1 MWSSQTNGYTRT
13 EIELIMRDLS
23 MSEKLDINILVDNY
37 KKTHIKLS
45 KKRQQIITLN
55 IQDMS
60 KKKIDADLERLR
72 YFKNFKTLTPNIL
85 AEINNFTTEI
95 GKTRMKLKILRIA
108 LRHNLHDYIVN
119 MYLQII
125 TNTEIKYTKKETS
138 TIKKANL
145 YMKQINYKRLQF
157 EKLSNQ
163 LIPLDFYNTYTKKL
177 DPWQLDTMAALRR
190 GENVLVEAPTSC
202 GKTWLGLYPALLNK
216 KVLFIVP
223 TEALVLQVGG
233 LFSKFV
239 SQPTLISHNLFYE
252 GSGRITVATP
262 GAMLDYLPKVK
273 ASFDIIIVDEIHNL
287 NHTTLGPSYVNI
299 IQMFSGI
306 QLLALSATIR
316 EPHKVVLW
324 LEGVGYTPVKLI
336 SYTVRFIN
344 LQRHLFIHNELI
356 TLNPLSCLHIDDINN
371 EFLNKNIPFTPVD
384 CISLYD
390 ELAAIF
396 PKEMSSLH
404 IAQVFSEENKR
415 LSLDNAREYEGL
427 LKKKLVECKDIDP
440 LRVEQLLHK
449 FYIDT
454 SLNDKEVNLYNLFN
468 ELKNNNKIPC
478 IVFQE
483 NPANCVEIFKKLISY
498 LEKLESL
505 NYPYYYENLQY
516 KQSQYKRFLLDM
528 ERFKESLE
536 TTKATTRITL
546 ADKIKKYRDTLDKS
560 FQSSYINRLVNQ
572 LRLIHN
578 SDHSDKIKTVQTI
591 NIETEITSV
600 RLNCSLKYIDIF
612 KKHPEFSLNQKGPMS
627 EEAIR
632 DIKRTIKKKL
642 DIDMSY
648 TNFFMQGLKRGI
660 GIYTKELPFAYN
672 LIVQKLAQN
681 GDLGFV
687 IADDRLAMGI
697 NMPFRSSCILG
708 YGDNVHF
715 EHSNYMQMIGR
726 AGRRGMDKEGHIIF
740 ANVNWKALMKSSL
753 PVIEIKDCP
762 IPNMGYLNSFS
773 TLFATQIRTFHTGD
787 SVVKDMASPVKHT
800 IMWGLRHHPGAFTF
814 CNNLDTILTISE
826 HHYTAAL
833 IQLLGNYFIIHKSV
847 LESFKIN
854 NIMPHNVLYINEFVD
869 LLSKIYSG
877 LLLDKKKYSVQLNY
891 ISNTI
896 AFYKKN
902 LLKNFN

>member
-1 MWSSQTNGYTRT
+1 MWASQTSGYTRT

-23 MSEKLDINILVDNY
+23 VSEKLDINVLVDNY
-37 KKTHIKLS
+37 KKAHIKLS
-45 KKRQQIITLN
+45 KKRQKIINLN
-55 IQDMS
+55 TQAMS
-60 KKKIDADLERLR
+60 KKQIDTDLERLR
-72 YFKNFKTLTPNIL
+72 YFRNLKTLRPNIL
-85 AEINNFTTEI
+85 SEINNFTTEH

-108 LRHNLHDYIVN
+108 LKRNLHDYIVN

-125 TNTEIKYTKKETS
+125 SNTTSEYTKKETS

-145 YMKQINYKRLQF
+145 YMKKINYKRLQF

-163 LIPLDFYNTYTKKL
+163 LIPLDFYNTYEKKL
-177 DPWQLDTMAALRR
+177 DSWQLSTMASLRR

-239 SQPTLISHNLFYE
+239 SQPTLISDNIFYE
-252 GSGRITVATP
+252 GSGQITVATP
-262 GAMLDYLPKVK
+262 AAMEDYLPKLK
-273 ASFDIIIVDEIHNL
+273 TTFDIIIIDEIHNL
-287 NHTTLGPSYVNI
+287 NHTTLGPAYVNI
-299 IQMFSGI
+299 IKMFSGI

-316 EPHKVVLW
+316 DPDSVVSW
-324 LEGVGYTPVKLI
+324 LEGVGYTTVKLI

-356 TLNPLSCLHIDDINN
+356 TLNPLSCLHIDDINS
-371 EFLNKNIPFTPVD
+371 EFLDKNIPFTPVD

-396 PKEMSSLH
+396 PKEMRSVH
-404 IAQVFSEENKR
+404 IARVFSEENKR
-415 LSLDNAREYEGL
+415 LSLDDAREYERL
-427 LKKKLVECKDIDP
+427 LKEKLVECKNIDP
-440 LRVEQLLHK
+440 DRVERLLKK

-454 SLNDKEVNLYNLFN
+454 SLNNKEVNLYNLFN

-483 NPANCVEIFKKLISY
+483 NPVNCVEIFKKLISY

-505 NYPYYYENLQY
+505 NYPYYYDNLQY
-516 KQSQYKRFLLDM
+516 KQVQYKKSVLDID
-528 ERFKESLE
+528 RFKESLE

-546 ADKIKKYRDTLDKS
+546 ADKIKKFKETLDKS
-560 FQSSYINRLVNQ
+560 FQKGYTNRLHNQ
-572 LRLIHN
+572 LRLIQN
-578 SDHSDKIKTVQTI
+578 SDHNNKIKSVQTI
-591 NIETEITSV
+591 NIETELSTV

-612 KKHPEFSLNQKGPMS
+612 KKHSEFSLNQRGPMS

-632 DIKRTIKKKL
+632 DIKRTIKKKMN
-642 DIDMSY
+642 IDMSY

-660 GIYTKELPFAYN
+660 GIYTKQLPFAYN

-708 YGDNVHF
+708 YGENVDF

-753 PVIEIKDCP
+753 PVIEINDRS
-762 IPNMGYLNSFS
+762 IPNIGYLNSFT
-773 TLFATQIRTFHTGD
+773 TLFETQIKKFHTQD
-787 SVVKDMASPVKHT
+787 LERKDMASPVKNT
-800 IMWGLRHHPGAFTF
+800 IMWGLREHPGAFTF
-814 CNNLDTILTISE
+814 CNKLDTIQTISE
-826 HHYTAAL
+826 RHYIVDL
-833 IQLLGNYFIIHKSV
+833 IQLLGNYFDIHESV

-854 NIMPHNVLYINEFVD
+854 KIIPQNVIYINSFID
-869 LLSKIYSG
+869 LLSKIYTA
-877 LLLDKKKYSVQLNY
+877 LLLDEKKYSEQINY
-891 ISNTI
+891 ITNAT

-902 LLKNFN
+902 LIKNFN